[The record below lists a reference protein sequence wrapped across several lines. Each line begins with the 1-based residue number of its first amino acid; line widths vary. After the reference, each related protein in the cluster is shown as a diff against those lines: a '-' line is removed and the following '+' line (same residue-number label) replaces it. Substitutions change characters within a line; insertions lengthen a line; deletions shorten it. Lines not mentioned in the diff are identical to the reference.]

1 MIVCAGISEI
11 FKFATPIGVGLVD
24 SAMNL
29 TKICSDKKPKEIIFV
44 GSAGSYGELDIFELF
59 TSYKAANVEQS
70 ALEQKAYS
78 PISSSVDSL
87 SKDMPKKS
95 LVVNSSNY
103 ITTDEK
109 NAKAFLKSGLDA
121 ENMEFYSVL
130 SVAKSFNIP
139 AFGAFVV
146 TNYCDGSAHADYMKN
161 IPIAKEILNSF
172 YEEGFK
178 L

>member
-1 MIVCAGISEI
+1 MIICAGITEI
-11 FKFATPIGVGLVD
+11 FKFATPIGVGLVE

-29 TKICSDKKPKEIIFV
+29 TKICSEQKPKELIFV

-78 PISSSVDSL
+78 PIASSVESL
-87 SKDMPKKS
+87 SKNMPKKS

-109 NAKAFLKSGLDA
+109 NAKAFLKSGFDA

-130 SVAKSFNIP
+130 SVAKAHNIP

-146 TNYCDGSAHADYMKN
+146 TNYCDSLAHDDYMKN
-161 IPIAKEILNSF
+161 IPIAKEILISF
-172 YEEGFK
+172 HEEGFK